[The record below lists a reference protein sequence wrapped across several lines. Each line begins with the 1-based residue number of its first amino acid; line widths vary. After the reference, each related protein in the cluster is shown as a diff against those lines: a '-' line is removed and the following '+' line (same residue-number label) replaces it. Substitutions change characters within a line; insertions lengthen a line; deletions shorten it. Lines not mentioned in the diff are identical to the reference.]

1 MPILLNALALAAY
14 VAVAALLT
22 KRAGG
27 SWALGLGAFAWAA
40 HGLSFLAVL
49 LSDTPRFGWSLS
61 LSITAW
67 VLVGIYAIESRVLK
81 VSAPIHVWLIAAAG
95 CALVLLVP
103 PARAVPAGQSIW
115 YTSHWVLGLAAYAL
129 FAAAVLHGL
138 WLAKSERALQS
149 KLPMPEER
157 ASLSLLAIEKLMM
170 RLVWAG
176 FLVLSLS
183 LLFGLVLGEQ
193 RLGQVIKW
201 DHKTVFSV
209 LSWLVFAGLLAAH
222 HFTGLRGRKAVNW
235 VLIGALLL
243 LLGYAGSRFVLEVLL
258 KRAL

>member
-14 VAVAALLT
+14 AALAGLLA
-22 KRAGG
+22 KRA
-27 SWALGLGAFAWAA
+27 SSTWVSGLAAFAWAA

-49 LSDTPRFGWSLS
+49 LADTPRFGWSLS

-67 VLVGIYAIESRVLK
+67 VGIYAIENKLLK
-81 VSAPIHVWLIAAAG
+81 LSAPVHVWLIAACG

-138 WLAKSERALQS
+138 WLAKSERALHA
-149 KLPMPEER
+149 KLPLPEKTP
-157 ASLSLLAIEKLMM
+157 SLSLLAIEKLMM

-183 LLFGLVLGEQ
+183 LLIGLVLGEQ
-193 RLGQVIKW
+193 RFGQVIKW

-209 LSWLVFAGLLAAH
+209 LSWLVFAGVLAAH
-222 HFTGLRGRKAVNW
+222 HVNGLRGRKAVNW
-235 VLIGALLL
+235 VLLGAALL

-258 KRAL
+258 KRGI